1 MPKIE
6 VVKQRDLKDCGACC
20 IESILKFYGGYVPL
34 EKVRD
39 DTCTNMNGTTA
50 FHIIKAL
57 CNYGFDAVG
66 VKAESILDENIY
78 LPAIAHVQLKNGL
91 QHFVVV
97 YKINE

>member
-20 IESILKFYGGYVPL
+20 IESILKYYGGYVPL

-57 CNYGFDAVG
+57 
-66 VKAESILDENIY
+66 
-78 LPAIAHVQLKNGL
+78 
-91 QHFVVV
+91 
-97 YKINE
+97 